1 MAGSVEM
8 IGRSVAAAPEHVW
21 ESERRVL
28 RER

>member
-1 MAGSVEM
+1 M
-8 IGRSVAAAPEHVW
+8 IGRSFAAAPEHVC